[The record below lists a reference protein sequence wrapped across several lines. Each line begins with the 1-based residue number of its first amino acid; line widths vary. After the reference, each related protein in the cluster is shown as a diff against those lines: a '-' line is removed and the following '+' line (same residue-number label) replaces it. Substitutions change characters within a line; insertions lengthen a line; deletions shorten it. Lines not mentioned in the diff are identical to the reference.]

1 MLLTHVNR
9 LEDLK
14 KNSHT
19 LYTRVFGL
27 YRYITFEVS
36 RFKEKK
42 IHLFSNKINSKSHK
56 QLIITKN

>member
-14 KNSHT
+14 KKLTHT
-19 LYTRVFGL
+19 VRRIFGL

-42 IHLFSNKINSKSHK
+42 SICSQIKLIQKVINS
-56 QLIITKN
+56 